1 MRGRPTPF
9 VASVGAGLAVGS
21 LSALGR
27 NHFQGTLEALANS
40 TSTWLVAPFVI
51 GALAGSR
58 RDAAVAGL
66 ATCVFQLAG
75 YYLVADL
82 IGAGT
87 AGPLV
92 AFWTA
97 CGLLGGPLFGLA
109 GHQCRQ
115 AAPAGRELG
124 VALLAGVFVAEGLY
138 AYVHEQHRYS
148 TGALWVAFGLTL
160 ALLASRGRAHHLRWL
175 GVTVPLGIAGE
186 VVLTLVRYRFF

>member
-1 MRGRPTPF
+1 MQGRRTPF
-9 VASVGAGLAVGS
+9 VASVGAGLAVGA
-21 LSALGR
+21 LSAVGR
-27 NHFQGTLEALANS
+27 DHFQGTLEAFANS

-58 RDAAVAGL
+58 RDAAAAGI
-66 ATCVFQLAG
+66 ATRVFQLAG

-97 CGLLGGPLFGLA
+97 CGLLGGPIFGLA
-109 GHQCRQ
+109 GHRWRN
-115 AAPAGRELG
+115 AAPAARGVG

-148 TGALWVAFGLTL
+148 TGALWVALGLTF
-160 ALLASRGRAHHLRWL
+160 ALLASRGRREHLRWL

-186 VVLTLVRYRFF
+186 VALTVVRYRFF